1 MASLCIR
8 HCYSGHLQRQK
19 ALTTIGKEL
28 SITDEQKCFIHKS
41 SYKLS
46 VHTYSTTV
54 RQSRAGDSPST
65 KSKSTMLNSTLSPVR
80 RPTGSKAGALIAIVS
95 KQWRGCSLTYIVR
108 CM

>member
-28 SITDEQKCFIHKS
+28 SITDEQRCFIHKS

-54 RQSRAGDSPST
+54 VRQSRAGDSPST
-65 KSKSTMLNSTLSPVR
+65 FDKVQVNNVEFDFVAS
-80 RPTGSKAGALIAIVS
+80 A
-95 KQWRGCSLTYIVR
+95 
-108 CM
+108 